1 MKREINF
8 IVVHCTATQ
17 PTAKIED
24 IKRYWKEVL
33 GWKNPGYHYIIQRN
47 GDIVK
52 LLSEDIPSNGV
63 AGHNHDSINL
73 SYIGG
78 VDKTNKPIDNRS
90 LSQQAAMFDLIVELS
105 ERYPKAK
112 ILGHRDFVGVHKA
125 CPSFDVREW
134 LRNFTP
140 HLKFNLVA

>member
-33 GWKNPGYHYIIQRN
+33 GWKNPGYHYIIKRN

-52 LLSEDIPSNGV
+52 LLSENIPSNGV
-63 AGHNHDSINL
+63 AGHNQKSVHL

-78 VDKTNKPIDNRS
+78 VDKTNKPIDNRT

-112 ILGHRDFVGVHKA
+112 ILGHRDFVGVKKA
-125 CPSFDVREW
+125 CPSFDVKEW
-134 LRNFTP
+134 LKNFTP
-140 HLKFNLVA
+140 YLKFNLAA

>member
-17 PTAKIED
+17 PEAKIED

-33 GWKNPGYHYIIQRN
+33 GWKNPGYHYIIKRN

-63 AGHNHDSINL
+63 AGHNQNSIHL

-78 VDKTNKPIDNRS
+78 VDKSNKPIDNRT
-90 LSQQAAMFDLIVELS
+90 LSQEAAMFDLIVELS
-105 ERYPKAK
+105 ERYPNAK

-125 CPSFDVREW
+125 CPSFNVRDW

-140 HLKFNLVA
+140 HINFNLAA

>member
-1 MKREINF
+1 MKREINY

-33 GWKNPGYHYIIQRN
+33 GWKNPGYHYIIKAN

-63 AGHNHDSINL
+63 AGHNHNSVHL

-78 VDKTNKPIDNRS
+78 VDKANKPLDTRT
-90 LSQQAAMFDLIVELS
+90 LAQEAAMFDLIVELS
-105 ERYPKAK
+105 ERYPKAT
-112 ILGHRDFVGVHKA
+112 IQGHRDFQGVKKA
-125 CPSFDVREW
+125 CPSFDVKEW

-140 HLKFNLVA
+140 HLKFNLAA

>member
-17 PTAKIED
+17 PEAKISD

-33 GWKNPGYHYIIQRN
+33 GWKSPGYHYIIDRR

-52 LLSEDIPSNGV
+52 LFPESQIANGV
-63 AGHNHDSINL
+63 KNNNAHSIHL

-78 VDKTNKPIDNRS
+78 IDRKGNPIDNRS
-90 LSQQAAMFDLIVELS
+90 KAQEAAMFDLIVELS
-105 ERYPKAK
+105 ERYPNAK

-140 HLKFNLVA
+140 NLKFNLVA